1 MNTDYFE
8 FLKGIYSSSKLKTFF
23 ADENLDIFWANSPEL
38 EMAFKGKNALVL
50 FGEETPLPLRSGF
63 YTCSREGVSCCFN
76 VIAHEGEPKI
86 FIIETVSENTVL
98 DLVKIK
104 PVMDYY
110 SNIEA
115 KIRQS
120 VFGISNAAGLLYE
133 TLEATESYNEIE
145 MVNLQMRDCYRI
157 LKAIKDV
164 NEISKYVY
172 GLSNKRLLNLS
183 LVLEEAKRNFESILG
198 AKKSCIRIEIEQDLF
213 VEADEERFV
222 NCLLEMMLHVIK
234 NSEGIPSIS
243 VVAKKVAKDVLVAV
257 TGGRC
262 EFADIPE
269 KYCAYGG
276 KGEFNGNSLSLD
288 LYLIR
293 LFCQTFDAKL
303 YVVSGEGME
312 NTMGLRMH
320 GVSKS
325 KAEKNSNEFK
335 TEGKDYREDKF
346 SPYHINFADIYN
358 YNFFDR

>member
-1 MNTDYFE
+1 MNTDYFK
-8 FLKGIYSSSKLKTFF
+8 FLRDIYSSSKLKTFF
-23 ADENLDIFWANSPEL
+23 ADENLNIFWANSPEL
-38 EMAFKGKNALVL
+38 EIAFKGKSALTL
-50 FGEETPLPLRSGF
+50 FEEETPLPLRPGF

-76 VIAHEGEPKI
+76 VIAHEGDPKI

-98 DLVKIK
+98 DLIKIK

-172 GLSNKRLLNLS
+172 GVSNRKIFNVS
-183 LVLEEAKRNFESILG
+183 LTLEEAKRNFDSILG
-198 AKKSCIRIEIEQDLF
+198 SKKSCIRMEIEQDLF
-213 VEADEERFV
+213 VDADEERFI
-222 NCLLEMMLHVIK
+222 NCLLEIMLHVIK
-234 NSEGIPSIS
+234 NSEGIPSIRII
-243 VVAKKVAKDVLVAV
+243 AKKVAGDVLIAV
-257 TGGRC
+257 TGGNC
-262 EFADIPE
+262 EIAEISE
-269 KYCAYGG
+269 KYCAFGG
-276 KGEFNGNSLSLD
+276 RGDYPSGYFSLD
-288 LYLIR
+288 LYLIK

-312 NTMGLRMH
+312 NTIGLRMH
-320 GVSKS
+320 GIHKNQ
-325 KAEKNSNEFK
+325 AEKISTELK
-335 TEGKDYREDKF
+335 TESKDYSENKF
-346 SPYHINFADIYN
+346 SPYHINFADVYN